1 MLSEP
6 ELERG
11 DEWERSLPAKPDT
24 GRRLQVAIVDEELCY
39 PPNSGKRI
47 RTLNLLR
54 PLARRHD
61 ITYLAY
67 RGENAMET
75 REAADY
81 LLAQGIRPVLVDR
94 VLPAK
99 AGPEFYARLMLN
111 LLSPLPYSVQ
121 VHNSRSL
128 RNAIRRVAREQTIDL
143 WQCEWTPY
151 GESLA
156 RAVPGPWVTMAHN
169 VESVIWRRYGEHEAN
184 PIKRGYIEVQRR
196 KFERFERRMFA
207 LADRTI
213 TVSPPDAHIAAE
225 EFGARQVAI
234 VANGVDL
241 NHFRPNA
248 APRDPYRAMFLGSLD
263 WRPNLDAVRLLLER
277 IFPAVLAQESRAKL
291 LLVGRKP
298 PAWLSQRVRGCP
310 GVDLVADVPDVRP
323 HLDRCGMMVVPLRIG
338 GGSRLKIIEA
348 LATECPVVSSKVG
361 AEGLELAAGRHYTE
375 ANSVAEMSAAILDAM
390 RRPEHHRVL
399 ARQGRKIVVRCYDW
413 SMLALQLEAI
423 WREHAGGGPDGA

>member
-1 MLSEP
+1 M
-6 ELERG
+6 ERG
-11 DEWERSLPAKPDT
+11 DDCERLLAKEPAA

-67 RGENAMET
+67 RGEDAAET
-75 REAADY
+75 RAAADF
-81 LLAQGIRPVLVDR
+81 LAAEGIRPVLVDR
-94 VLPAK
+94 VLPSK

-121 VHNSRSL
+121 VHNSRAL
-128 RNAIRRVAREQTIDL
+128 REAIRRVAREQSIDL

-151 GESLA
+151 GESLV
-156 RAVPGPWVTMAHN
+156 RAASGPWVTMAHN
-169 VESVIWRRYGEHEAN
+169 VESVIWRRYAEYESN
-184 PIKRGYIEVQRR
+184 FLKRGYIRVQHR

-213 TVSPPDAHIAAE
+213 TVSPPDAQIALE

-234 VANGVDL
+234 VENGVDVG
-241 NHFRPNA
+241 HFRPNA
-248 APRDPYRAMFLGSLD
+248 APRDPYRALFLGSLD
-263 WRPNLDAVRLLLER
+263 WRPNLDAVKLLLDR
-277 IFPAVLAQESRAKL
+277 IFPQVRSHEPRARL

-298 PAWLSQRVRGCP
+298 PAWLSKRARECP
-310 GVDLVADVPDVRP
+310 GVDLLADVPDVRP
-323 HLDRCGMMVVPLRIG
+323 HLDCCGLLAVPLRIG

-348 LATECPVVSSKVG
+348 LATECPVVSTRVG

-390 RRPEHHRVL
+390 RRPEHHRTL
-399 ARQGRKIVVRCYDW
+399 ARQGRKVVVRRYDW
-413 SMLALQLEAI
+413 SILALQLEAI
-423 WREHAGGGPDGA
+423 WREHAGGNADGP